1 MEVTVMP
8 NAAPAQRTQ
17 QQGLNQVVINKVQR
31 MIEGKQP
38 GVNAAITR
46 LLEEGRIAQD
56 FIAPIGA
63 NLKKNDRQPTISFS
77 ADAHVRMSMPE
88 GNFNLHGNAISQ
100 ISEKMGVPAK
110 YLRELAMGD
119 EWQKQLCAT
128 ILNEHS
134 GWTQR
139 TRVLVRAVG
148 MEVRGVLSDS
158 YRRLNSVEI
167 ITAFIQEA
175 SVQGAVMS
183 DAYMN
188 DTKVWCETILPTPI
202 EIPTRKN
209 GMVTIFAGARFST
222 SDYGNGS
229 VDMRSFLLNGAC
241 LNGMVRESVMR
252 QVHLGSRLP
261 DSIALSQKTYE
272 LDTKTTVSAI
282 KDLTKGLYSRET
294 IMDKAIEIQGA
305 SEIDVD
311 FDKELKSLVQKGAL
325 LKNEGREVEKL
336 LMNNNP
342 DDGVTGGATLW
353 KLTQGITAFAREQEP
368 ERSRELHEISGQ
380 LMNRVKA
387 N

>member
-8 NAAPAQRTQ
+8 NTASVQK
-17 QQGLNQVVINKVQR
+17 QQGLNQVVTNKVHR
-31 MIEGKQP
+31 MIEGKQQ
-38 GVNAAITR
+38 GVMETLQR
-46 LLEEGRIAQD
+46 LHNEGKIAQD
-56 FIAPIGA
+56 FIAPIGV
-63 NLKKNDRQPTISFS
+63 NLRSNDRQPVISFK
-77 ADAHVRMSMPE
+77 AEEQVQMAMPE

-100 ISEKMGVPAK
+100 ISEKMGIPAK
-110 YLRELAMGD
+110 YLRELSGGD
-119 EWQKQLCAT
+119 TWQKQLCAT

-134 GWTQR
+134 GWTGR
-139 TRVLVRAVG
+139 TRVLIRAVG
-148 MEVRGVLSDS
+148 REVRGVLSDS
-158 YRRLNSVEI
+158 YRRLNSVNI
-167 ITAFIQEA
+167 LTAFIREA
-175 SVQGAVMS
+175 GNQGAVVS

-209 GMVTIFAGARFST
+209 GTVIIFAGARFST

-252 QVHLGSRLP
+252 QVHLGARLP

-272 LDTKTTVSAI
+272 LDTKTTVSAVS
-282 KDLTKGLYSRET
+282 DLTRGLYSRDT
-294 IMDKAIEIQGA
+294 IMQKAIEIQGA

-311 FDKELKSLVQKGAL
+311 FDKELKGLVQRGAL

-342 DDGVTGGATLW
+342 EDGVTGGATLW
-353 KLTQGITAFAREQEP
+353 KLAQGITAFAREQAP

-380 LMNRVKA
+380 LMNRVKV

>member
-8 NAAPAQRTQ
+8 NTASVQK

-31 MIEGKQP
+31 MIEGKQQDVM
-38 GVNAAITR
+38 GTITR
-46 LLEEGRIAQD
+46 LLNEGRTAQD
-56 FIAPIGA
+56 FIAPIGV
-63 NLKKNDRQPTISFS
+63 NLRNNDRHPVISFQ
-77 ADAHVRMSMPE
+77 ANDHVQMSMPE

-100 ISEKMGVPAK
+100 ISEKMNIPAK
-110 YLRELAMGD
+110 YLRELSAGD
-119 EWQKQLCAT
+119 TWQKQLCAT

-134 GWTQR
+134 GWTDR
-139 TRVLVRAVG
+139 TRVLIRAVG

-158 YRRLNSVEI
+158 YRRLNSVDI
-167 ITAFIQEA
+167 LTAFIREA
-175 SVQGAVMS
+175 GNQGAVVS

-188 DTKVWCETILPTPI
+188 DTKVWFETIIPKPM

-209 GMVTIFAGARFST
+209 GTVIIYAGAKFST

-229 VDMRSFLLNGAC
+229 VDMRSFLLNGVC

-252 QVHLGSRLP
+252 QVHLGARLP

-272 LDTKTTVSAI
+272 LDTQTTVSAVT
-282 KDLTKGLYSRET
+282 DLTRGLYSRD
-294 IMDKAIEIQGA
+294 ILMQKAIEIQGA
-305 SEIDVD
+305 AEIEVD
-311 FDKELKSLVQKGAL
+311 FDKELKSLVQRGAL

-342 DDGVTGGATLW
+342 DDGVSGEATLW
-353 KLTQGITAFAREQEP
+353 KLTQGITAFAREQAP